1 MANTT
6 GIIFDI
12 KRYSINDGPGI
23 RTTIFFKGCPLH
35 CLWCH
40 NPEGISFKAQLM
52 HRPSRCIQCG
62 RCVLV
67 CPHKALEIQD
77 KKVII
82 SWEKCTGC
90 GRCVTECPSGAMEL
104 VGKSVTADEVMKEII
119 KDIVFFD
126 QSDGGVTFCGGE
138 PLAQPKFLFE
148 LLSRCRA
155 MDIHTT
161 VDTSCYAPRAVLE
174 QIMDKTSLFLC
185 DIKHPDSAKHKE
197 FTGVENAIIL
207 DNIRFL
213 AEKRK
218 PVIVRIPV
226 IPGFNDHPETINTIG
241 KLVADMKNIHQIDL
255 LPYNTGGQSKSQR
268 MGKQYQMPGIQEPSG
283 LNIKELADILITM
296 GYKVHAGGL

>member
-1 MANTT
+1 
-6 GIIFDI
+6 
-12 KRYSINDGPGI
+12 
-23 RTTIFFKGCPLH
+23 
-35 CLWCH
+35 
-40 NPEGISFKAQLM
+40 
-52 HRPSRCIQCG
+52 
-62 RCVLV
+62 
-67 CPHKALEIQD
+67 
-77 KKVII
+77 
-82 SWEKCTGC
+82 
-90 GRCVTECPSGAMEL
+90 MEL
-104 VGKSVTADEVMKEII
+104 VGKSVTSDEVMKEII

-126 QSDGGVTFCGGE
+126 QSGGGVTFCGGE
-138 PLAQPKFLFE
+138 PLAQPEFLFE

-161 VDTSCYAPRAVLE
+161 VDTSCYALRAVLE

-197 FTGVENAIIL
+197 FTGVENATIL

-226 IPGFNDHPETINTIG
+226 IPGFNDQPEMIKTIG

-268 MGKQYQMPGIQEPSG
+268 MGKQYPMSGIQESSD